1 MTYNKD
7 TNKQHLKKGEKNI
20 TGYQIQ
26 NITDRLNA
34 FTDDKNQT
42 FSTLEEARGWA
53 DEIWEQIQE
62 CEKDC
67 DYLEEDERT
76 KKEDMIIAYYENG
89 VQRGEY
95 PLFA

>member
-1 MTYNKD
+1 M
-7 TNKQHLKKGEKNI
+7 
-20 TGYQIQ
+20 
-26 NITDRLNA
+26 
-34 FTDDKNQT
+34 
-42 FSTLEEARGWA
+42 EEARGWA

>member
-1 MTYNKD
+1 M
-7 TNKQHLKKGEKNI
+7 

-34 FTDDKNQT
+34 FTDDQNQT
-42 FSTLEEARGWA
+42 FSTLEEAREWA
-53 DEIWEQIQE
+53 DEIWEQIEE

-67 DYLEEDERT
+67 DYLEEDEKT